1 MAGDIA
7 FGLLCFTSFFS
18 LINPLGVMP
27 VFMTMTN
34 NLEVIEQQRTARKA
48 IIFAFGTL
56 VVFAFS
62 GQLLFSFFG
71 ISADSFRIV
80 GGIIFFQMGSD
91 MLQARLGKVK
101 INKDEVKE
109 YVTDISVTPLAI
121 PMICGPG
128 AITNSIVLME
138 DADSFLKQAILI
150 GVMFLVCFLTYIVL
164 HMSSRLSTL
173 LGETGNKIMMRLMG
187 LIVMVIAVEFFLS
200 GLRPILA
207 SIFPSAVAGTP

>member
-1 MAGDIA
+1 MTENIS
-7 FGLLCFTSFFS
+7 FCLLCFTSFFS

-34 NLEVIEQQRTARKA
+34 SLEVVEQQRTARKA
-48 IIFAFGTL
+48 IVFAFGTML
-56 VVFAFS
+56 LFAFS

-71 ISADSFRIV
+71 ISVDSFRLV

-101 INKDEVKE
+101 VTKDEVKE

-138 DADSFLKQAILI
+138 DASTFVKQVILI
-150 GVMFLVCFLTYIVL
+150 TTMFVVCLLTYLVL
-164 HMSSRLSTL
+164 HMSSRITKL

-187 LIVMVIAVEFFLS
+187 LIVMVIAIEFFLS
-200 GLRPILA
+200 GLHPILA
-207 SIFPSAVAGTP
+207 KIFPTVVTMPS